1 MFFCKYPPNRPI
13 TLAFFTSQ
21 RSDKDAASYNSTA
34 EFMDE
39 LAAQQDGYLGVESV
53 RDQNGLG
60 ITVSYWK
67 SLDAIKLWKAN
78 AAHKKAQEKGMK
90 DWYSSY
96 TTRICKVERD
106 YTSK

>member
-1 MFFCKYPPNRPI
+1 MFFANTPEPPYYACI
-13 TLAFFTSQ
+13 FTSQ

-67 SLDAIKLWKAN
+67 SLEAIKLWKEN

>member
-1 MFFCKYPPNRPI
+1 MLFANTPEPPYYACI
-13 TLAFFTSQ
+13 FTSQ

-67 SLDAIKLWKAN
+67 SLDAIKLWKEN

-90 DWYSSY
+90 DC
-96 TTRICKVERD
+96 TRHTLPEFVRLKEIIQANE
-106 YTSK
+106 